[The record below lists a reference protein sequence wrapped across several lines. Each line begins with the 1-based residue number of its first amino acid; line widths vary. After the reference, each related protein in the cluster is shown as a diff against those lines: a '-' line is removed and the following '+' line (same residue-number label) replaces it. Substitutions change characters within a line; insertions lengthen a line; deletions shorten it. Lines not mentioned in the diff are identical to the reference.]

1 MQSLP
6 SFMIV
11 ADPNVDAIAVKEAR
25 SKGVKVIGILDSNS
39 NPDAVDFGIPANDDS
54 AKSIT
59 LIMTIL
65 GWRNRYCSWWKSL
78 NLLTKEM
85 TKLYCLSSKQTEFKI
100 QDLLTKEEAF
110 EQTGAQTVRNV
121 KKTTTSAEVTE

>member
-1 MQSLP
+1 
-6 SFMIV
+6 
-11 ADPNVDAIAVKEAR
+11 AVKEAR

-65 GWRNRYCSWWKSL
+65 ADAIATARGGKAKFAYQGDDKVIL
-78 NLLTKEM
+78 P
-85 TKLYCLSSKQTEFKI
+85 EFKTDRV
-100 QDLLTKEEAF
+100 QSF
-110 EQTGAQTVRNV
+110 FFG
-121 KKTTTSAEVTE
+121 